1 MKVCIAEKPSVARE
15 IANILGAKTKHDGFY
30 EGNGYAV
37 TYTFGHLC
45 SLLEPKDYKPHWKS
59 WDLNNLPMLPE
70 RFNTKVTGDSGI
82 KKQFNIVKNLF
93 EKADVVINCGDAGTE
108 GELIQRWV
116 INQCNY
122 KGKVKRLW
130 ISSLTEEAIK
140 DGFNNLEASEKYD
153 NLYYAG
159 YSRAIGDW
167 LLGLNAT
174 RLYTLKYGGYKQ
186 VLSIGRVQT
195 PTLAMLVN
203 RYKEIRDFTPQP
215 YWELQT
221 TYRNTL
227 FNYED
232 GRFLKKEDGQ
242 VLANK
247 VAQSDFEI
255 VSVTKKKG
263 KEYAPK
269 LFDLTGLQVYCNTKF
284 GFSADDTLKIVQ
296 KLYEM
301 KVVTYPRVD
310 TTFLPN
316 DIYPKVHGILSKL
329 TNYSEL
335 IQPLLEKKIKKS
347 KRIFDDKKVTDHHAI
362 IPTGIQNNLQFNQQQ
377 VYDIITKRFI
387 AVFYADSDVSNT
399 SVIGKAADVPF
410 KTTGKEIINK
420 GWRVVFEKKDIIANK
435 VKQSINNEEITSS
448 KTPRSDKNVLPSF
461 VKGEKGK
468 HEPSFLEKETKPPKN
483 FTEASLLRAMETAGK
498 QVDDDEMRELM
509 KENGIG
515 RPSTRASIIETLF
528 RRKYIERKK
537 KLVVPTQ
544 TGIDLIDIIDNE
556 LLKSAELTGR
566 WEKRLKE
573 IERGEFSANTFINN
587 MKKMVDELVYE
598 VRSNTSKK
606 RISSNVIANET
617 KQSAINKKITPSSHP
632 HHSKNKKQVV
642 GKPCPKCK
650 KGKILI
656 GSTAFGCSEYKNNCT
671 LKIPFKIYGKKVSEN
686 QIIRLIDKGCTTNL
700 KGFKTEN
707 SSVEGLIRFDEN
719 FNLKLELK
727 KDIIANKAKQ
737 PVNKNEITSSKMSN
751 NDQNKITCPKCKKG
765 TILKGKTAYGCSNYK
780 TGCSFVFPFSE
791 IKKIANG
798 KPLTKEL
805 VLKIMS
811 N

>member
-15 IANILGAKTKHDGFY
+15 IANILGAKTKRDGFY

-45 SLLEPKDYKPHWKS
+45 TLLEPKDYKPHWKS

-70 RFNTKVTGDSGI
+70 RFDTKVNGDAGI
-82 KKQFNIVKNLF
+82 KKQFNIVKSLF
-93 EKADVVINCGDAGTE
+93 EKAEVVINCGDAGQE

-122 KGKVKRLW
+122 KGEVKRLW

-140 DGFNNLEASEKYD
+140 EGFQNLESSKKYD

-174 RLYTLKYGGYKQ
+174 RLYTVKFGGYKQ

-203 RYKEIRDFTPQP
+203 RYKEIRDFKPKP

-221 TYRNTL
+221 TYRDTL

-242 VLANK
+242 ILADK
-247 VAQSDFEI
+247 VAQSEFEI
-255 VSVTKKKG
+255 VSVKKKKG

-269 LFDLTGLQVYCNTKF
+269 LFDLTGLQVYCNNKF

-316 DIYPKVHGILSKL
+316 DLYPKVHGILSKL
-329 TNYSEL
+329 TNYSKFT
-335 IQPLLEKKIKKS
+335 QPLLGKKIKKT
-347 KRIFDDKKVTDHHAI
+347 KRVFDDNKVTDHHAI
-362 IPTGIQNNLQFNQQQ
+362 IPTGIQGNLQYNQQQ

-387 AVFYADSDVSNT
+387 AVFYPDSDVSNT
-399 SVIGKAADVPF
+399 SVMGKAAEVPF

-420 GWRVVFEKKDIIANK
+420 GWRVVFETEESKIKKELN
-435 VKQSINNEEITSS
+435 QQLT
-448 KTPRSDKNVLPSF
+448 LPSF
-461 VKGEKGK
+461 IKGEKGS
-468 HEPSFLEKETKPPKN
+468 HEPSFLEKETKPPRN

-537 KLVVPTQ
+537 KLVIPTQ
-544 TGIDLIDIIDNE
+544 TGIDLINIIDNE

-573 IERGEFSANTFINN
+573 IERGEFNAGTFINN

-598 VRSNTSKK
+598 VRSNSSKK
-606 RISSNVIANET
+606 RISSNTSVISSAVENST
-617 KQSAINKKITPSSHP
+617 KSKTKKSTK
-632 HHSKNKKQVV
+632 SKTVA
-642 GKPCPKCK
+642 GKTCPKCK
-650 KGKILI
+650 TGKLLKG
-656 GSTAFGCSEYKNNCT
+656 SSAYGCSEYKNNCSF
-671 LKIPFKIYGKKVSEN
+671 KIPFKIYDKKVSEN
-686 QIIRLIDKGCTTNL
+686 QIIRLISKGCTTNL
-700 KGFKTEN
+700 KGFKIDGKST
-707 SSVEGLIRFDEN
+707 EGLLRFDDN
-719 FNLKLELK
+719 FVIKFEPKKNIEAQK
-727 KDIIANKAKQ
+727 KDA
-737 PVNKNEITSSKMSN
+737 ETSSTS
-751 NDQNKITCPKCKKG
+751 KIPCPKCNSG
-765 TILKGKTAYGCSNYK
+765 NILKGKTAYGCSNYK
-780 TGCSFVFPFSE
+780 KGCDFVFSFVD

-805 VLKIMS
+805 VLEIIS

>member
-15 IANILGAKTKHDGFY
+15 IASILGANTKRDGYY

-45 SLLEPKDYKPHWKS
+45 TLLEPKDYKPHWKS

-70 RFNTKVTGDSGI
+70 RFDTKVTGDAGI
-82 KKQFNIVKNLF
+82 RKQYNIVKSLF
-93 EKADVVINCGDAGTE
+93 DKATVVINCGDAGTE

-116 INQCNY
+116 INQAGY
-122 KGKVKRLW
+122 KGEVQRLW

-140 DGFNNLEASEKYD
+140 EGFKNLKPAEKYD

-174 RLYTLKYGGYKQ
+174 RLYTVKFGGFKQ
-186 VLSIGRVQT
+186 VLSVGRVQT

-203 RYKEIRDFTPQP
+203 RFVEIENFKPQP

-232 GRFLKKEDGQ
+232 GRFLKQEDGQ

-247 VAQSDFEI
+247 VKESDFEI

-269 LFDLTGLQVYCNTKF
+269 LFDLTGLQVYCNNKF
-284 GFSADDTLKIVQ
+284 GFSADETLKMVQ

-316 DIYPKVHGILSKL
+316 DVYPKIAGILSKL
-329 TNYSEL
+329 TNYSAL
-335 IQPLLEKKIKKS
+335 TQPLLGSKIKKS
-347 KRIFDDKKVTDHHAI
+347 KRVFDDKKVTDHHAI
-362 IPTGIQNNLQFNQQQ
+362 IPTGIQGNLQYNQQQ
-377 VYDIITKRFI
+377 VYDIITRRFI
-387 AVFYADSDVSNT
+387 GVFYPDSDVSNT

-410 KTTGKEIINK
+410 KTTGKEILTK
-420 GWRVVFEKKDIIANK
+420 GWRVAFETEESKIKKEL
-435 VKQSINNEEITSS
+435 NEQMT
-448 KTPRSDKNVLPSF
+448 LPSF
-461 VKGEKGK
+461 VKGEKGP
-468 HEPSFLEKETKPPKN
+468 HEPSFLEKETKPPRN

-498 QVDDDEMRELM
+498 QVDDENLRELM

-537 KLVVPTQ
+537 KLVLPTQ
-544 TGIDLIDIIDNE
+544 TGIDLINIIDNE

-573 IERGEFSANTFINN
+573 IERGEFNAGTFINN

-606 RISSNVIANET
+606 RITSNAEVIASST
-617 KQSAINKKITPSSHP
+617 KQSIVSKTKKTPT
-632 HHSKNKKQVV
+632 KKQVA
-642 GKPCPKCK
+642 GKTCPKCK
-650 KGKILI
+650 KGQLLK
-656 GSTAFGCSEYKNNCT
+656 GSSAFGCSEYKNNCD
-671 LKIPFKIYGKKVSEN
+671 LKIPFEIYGKKISEN
-686 QIIRLIDKGCTTNL
+686 QLIRLVDKGCTTNL
-700 KGFKTEN
+700 KGFKTDN
-707 SSVEGLIRFDEN
+707 GSVEGLIRFDDA
-719 FNLKLELK
+719 FKLKLEP
-727 KDIIANKAKQ
+727 KQ
-737 PVNKNEITSSKMSN
+737 KVVTSNSVEKSS
-751 NDQNKITCPKCKKG
+751 DKIMCPKCKQG
-765 TILKGKTAYGCSNYK
+765 TILKGKTAYGCSAYK
-780 TGCSFVFPFSE
+780 SGCDFVFTFDN

-798 KPLTKEL
+798 KPLTKDL
-805 VLKIMS
+805 VIKIIS
-811 N
+811 S

>member
-15 IANILGAKTKHDGFY
+15 IAQILGANTKRDGYF

-45 SLLEPKDYKPHWKS
+45 TLLDPKDYKPHWKN
-59 WDLNNLPMLPE
+59 WDLNNLPMLPD
-70 RFNTKVTGDSGI
+70 RFDTKVTDEAGI
-82 KKQFNIVKNLF
+82 RKQFNIVKSLF
-93 EKADVVINCGDAGTE
+93 EKAEVVINCGDAGQE

-116 INQCNY
+116 MNQCNY
-122 KGKVKRLW
+122 KGEVKRLW

-140 DGFNNLEASEKYD
+140 EGFEKLESSKKYD

-203 RYKEIRDFTPQP
+203 RYKEIQNFKPEP

-232 GRFLKKEDGQ
+232 GRFQHQ
-242 VLANK
+242 VEGEILANK
-247 VAQSDFEI
+247 VKEADFEI
-255 VSVTKKKG
+255 VSVNKKKG
-263 KEYAPK
+263 TDYAPK
-269 LFDLTGLQVYCNTKF
+269 LFDLTGLQVHCNNKF

-316 DIYPKVHGILSKL
+316 DVYPKVGGILSKL
-329 TNYSEL
+329 TNYSDL
-335 IQPLLEKKIKKS
+335 TQPLLGKKIKKTT
-347 KRIFDDKKVTDHHAI
+347 RVFDDKKVTDHHAI
-362 IPTGIQNNLQFNQQQ
+362 IPTGIEANLPYNQQQ
-377 VYDIITKRFI
+377 VYDSITRRFI
-387 AVFYADSDVSNT
+387 AVFYPDSEVANT
-399 SVIGKAADVPF
+399 TVLGKAADVPF
-410 KTTGKEIINK
+410 KTSGKEIITQ
-420 GWRVVFEKKDIIANK
+420 GWRVVFATNESALKKET
-435 VKQSINNEEITSS
+435 NEHAI
-448 KTPRSDKNVLPSF
+448 LPTF
-461 VKGEKGK
+461 IEGEKGSN
-468 HEPSFLEKETKPPKN
+468 EPSFLQKETKPPKN

-528 RRKYIERKK
+528 KRKYIERQK
-537 KLVVPTQ
+537 KLVIPTQ
-544 TGIDLIDIIDNE
+544 TGIDLIDLIDNE
-556 LLKSAELTGR
+556 LLKSAELTGQ

-573 IERGEFSANTFINN
+573 IERGKFNAGTFISN
-587 MKKMVDELVYE
+587 MKKMVEDLVNE
-598 VRSNTSKK
+598 VRSNSTVK
-606 RISSNVIANET
+606 RISSNSPVIANAA
-617 KQSAINKKITPSSHP
+617 KQSANTKKSTSSSTPR
-632 HHSKNKKQVV
+632 NDKKDKQ
-642 GKPCPKCK
+642 
-650 KGKILI
+650 L
-656 GSTAFGCSEYKNNCT
+656 A
-671 LKIPFKIYGKKVSEN
+671 GKK
-686 QIIRLIDKGCTTNL
+686 
-700 KGFKTEN
+700 
-707 SSVEGLIRFDEN
+707 
-719 FNLKLELK
+719 
-727 KDIIANKAKQ
+727 
-737 PVNKNEITSSKMSN
+737 
-751 NDQNKITCPKCKKG
+751 CPKCKKG
-765 TILKGKTAYGCSNYK
+765 TILKGSAAFGCSEYKNNCDFKIPFEIFGKKISENQLIRLIEKGCTTHLTGFTYETKKVAGLIRFDENFNVKLEPKKGIVSKTETTKTEKIPCPKCQKGIILKGKTAYGCSEYK
-780 TGCSFVFPFSE
+780 NGCTFLFPFE
-791 IKKIANG
+791 KIKEIANG

-805 VLKIMS
+805 VLEIISK
-811 N
+811 

>member
-15 IANILGAKTKHDGFY
+15 IANILGANTKRDGFY

-45 SLLEPKDYKPHWKS
+45 TLLEPKDYKPHWKS

-70 RFNTKVTGDSGI
+70 RFDTKVTGDAGI
-82 KKQFNIVKNLF
+82 KKQFNIIKSLF

-116 INQCNY
+116 LKQCNY
-122 KGKVKRLW
+122 KGKVQRLW

-140 DGFNNLEASEKYD
+140 DGFNNLQPSEKYD

-174 RLYTLKYGGYKQ
+174 RLYTVKFGGFKQ
-186 VLSIGRVQT
+186 VLSVGRVQT

-203 RYKEIRDFTPQP
+203 RFKEIKNFRPQP

-227 FNYED
+227 FNYEE
-232 GRFLKKEDGQ
+232 GRFLKKEEGAI
-242 VLANK
+242 LAEK
-247 VAQSDFEI
+247 VKKSDFEI
-255 VSVTKKKG
+255 VSVIKKKG

-284 GFSADDTLKIVQ
+284 GFSADETLKIVQ

-316 DIYPKVHGILSKL
+316 DVYPKITGILSKL
-329 TNYSEL
+329 TNYSKL
-335 IQPLLEKKIKKS
+335 TQPLLGKKIKKS
-347 KRIFDDKKVTDHHAI
+347 KRVFDDKKVTDHHAI
-362 IPTGIQNNLQFNQQQ
+362 IPTGIQGNLQYNQQQ
-377 VYDIITKRFI
+377 VYTIITRRFI
-387 AVFYADSDVSNT
+387 AVFYPDSDVSNT
-399 SVIGKAADVPF
+399 SVIGKASDVPF
-410 KTTGKEIINK
+410 KTTGKEILTK
-420 GWRVVFEKKDIIANK
+420 GWRVVFETEQSKIKKELSE
-435 VKQSINNEEITSS
+435 QLT
-448 KTPRSDKNVLPSF
+448 LPAF
-461 VKGEKGK
+461 VKGEKGT
-468 HEPSFLEKETKPPKN
+468 HQPSFLEKETKPPRN

-515 RPSTRASIIETLF
+515 RPSTRANIIETLF

-537 KLVVPTQ
+537 KLVLPTQ
-544 TGIDLIDIIDNE
+544 TGIDLIHIIDNE

-573 IERGEFSANTFINN
+573 IERGEFNAATFINN

-598 VRSNTSKK
+598 VRVNKTSK
-606 RISSNVIANET
+606 RISSNAIASET
-617 KQSAINKKITPSSHP
+617 KQSINSKIVT
-632 HHSKNKKQVV
+632 KKQVA
-642 GKPCPKCK
+642 GKTCPKCK
-650 KGKILI
+650 KGHLLK
-656 GSTAFGCSEYKNNCT
+656 GKSAFGCSEYKNNCHF
-671 LKIPFKIYGKKVSEN
+671 KIPFEIYGKKVSEN
-686 QIIRLIDKGCTTNL
+686 QIIRLINKGFTTNL
-700 KGFKTEN
+700 KGFKTDTG
-707 SSVEGLIRFDEN
+707 SIEGFIRFDEN
-719 FNLKLELK
+719 FHLKLEAK
-727 KDIIANKAKQ
+727 KQTSVILNEMKQ
-737 PVNKNEITSSKMSN
+737 SVNSKTTSSG
-751 NDQNKITCPKCKKG
+751 KIVCPKCKKG
-765 TILKGKTAYGCSNYK
+765 AILKGKTAYGCSDYK
-780 TGCSFVFPFSE
+780 LGCNFIFTFE
-791 IKKIANG
+791 NIKKIANG
-798 KPLTKEL
+798 KPLTKKL
-805 VLKIMS
+805 VLAIISK
-811 N
+811 

>member
-15 IANILGAKTKHDGFY
+15 IASILGANSKKEGYY

-45 SLLEPKDYKPHWKS
+45 TLLEPKDYKPHWKS

-70 RFNTKVTGDSGI
+70 RFTTKVTNDSGI
-82 KKQFNIVKNLF
+82 KKQFSIIKTLF
-93 EKADVVINCGDAGTE
+93 EKATLVINCGDAGTE

-116 INQCNY
+116 INQCGY

-130 ISSLTEEAIK
+130 ISSLTQEAINE
-140 DGFNNLEASEKYD
+140 GFKNLRPSEHYD

-159 YSRAIGDW
+159 FSRAIGDW

-174 RLYTLKYGGYKQ
+174 RLYTVKYGGYKQ
-186 VLSIGRVQT
+186 VLSVGRVQT

-203 RYKEIRDFTPQP
+203 RFKEITNFKPQP

-221 TYRNTL
+221 SYRNTL

-242 VLANK
+242 VLADK
-247 VAQSDFEI
+247 VKKSDFEI

-269 LFDLTGLQVYCNTKF
+269 LFDLTGLQVYCNNKF
-284 GFSADDTLKIVQ
+284 GFSADETLKIVQ

-316 DIYPKVHGILSKL
+316 DIYPKISGILSKL
-329 TNYSEL
+329 TNYNQLTKEL
-335 IQPLLEKKIKKS
+335 LGSKIKKS
-347 KRIFDDKKVTDHHAI
+347 KRVFDDKKVTDHHAI
-362 IPTGIQNNLQFNQQQ
+362 IPTGIQGNLQYNQQQ
-377 VYDIITKRFI
+377 VYDIITRRFI
-387 AVFYADSDVSNT
+387 GVFYPDSEVSNT
-399 SVIGKAADVPF
+399 AVLAKAAEVPF
-410 KTTGKEIINK
+410 KTTGKEILTK
-420 GWRVVFEKKDIIANK
+420 GWRIVFEREDNTIKKELNQ
-435 VKQSINNEEITSS
+435 QSI
-448 KTPRSDKNVLPSF
+448 LPTF
-461 VKGEKGK
+461 IKGEKGT
-468 HEPSFLEKETKPPKN
+468 HEPSFTEKETKPPRN
-483 FTEASLLRAMETAGK
+483 FSEASLLRAMETAGK

-537 KLVVPTQ
+537 KLVLPTQ
-544 TGIDLIDIIDNE
+544 TGIDLINLIDNE

-573 IERGEFSANTFINN
+573 IERGEFKAGTFINN

-598 VRSNTSKK
+598 VRSNKSNV
-606 RISSNVIANET
+606 RISHT
-617 KQSAINKKITPSSHP
+617 QINKKTKQKKAVP
-632 HHSKNKKQVV
+632 KKLVANKK
-642 GKPCPKCK
+642 CPKCDTGQLL
-650 KGKILI
+650 KGSK
-656 GSTAFGCSEYKNNCT
+656 AFGCSNYNNSCDF
-671 LKIPFKIYGKKVSEN
+671 LMPFQFLGKKISEN
-686 QIIRLIDKGCTTNL
+686 QLLRLLDKKSTTNL
-700 KGFKTEN
+700 KGFKTE
-707 SSVEGLIRFDEN
+707 SGKVEGIIRLDEA
-719 FNLKLELK
+719 FKYKLEPK
-727 KDIIANKAKQ
+727 
-737 PVNKNEITSSKMSN
+737 
-751 NDQNKITCPKCKKG
+751 KITTPSTSNISCPKCKKG
-765 TILKGKTAYGCSNYK
+765 TVLRGKNAYGCSQYK
-780 TGCSFVFPFSE
+780 EGCSFVFTFE
-791 IKKIANG
+791 KVKEIANG

-805 VLKIMS
+805 VLEIIS
-811 N
+811 S

>member
-15 IANILGAKTKHDGFY
+15 IANILGANTKRDGFY

-45 SLLEPKDYKPHWKS
+45 TLLEPKDYKPHWKS

-70 RFNTKVTGDSGI
+70 RFDTKVTGDSGI
-82 KKQFNIVKNLF
+82 KKQFNIVKSLF
-93 EKADVVINCGDAGTE
+93 EKADVIINCGDAGTE

-122 KGKVKRLW
+122 KGKVQRLW

-140 DGFNNLEASEKYD
+140 EGFNNLKPAEDYD

-174 RLYTLKYGGYKQ
+174 RLYTVKFGGFKQ
-186 VLSIGRVQT
+186 VLSVGRVQT

-203 RYKEIRDFTPQP
+203 RYFEIENFKPQP

-242 VLANK
+242 VLADK
-247 VAQSDFEI
+247 VAQSEFEI

-269 LFDLTGLQVYCNTKF
+269 LFDLTGLQVYCNNKF
-284 GFSADDTLKIVQ
+284 SFSADETLKIVQ

-316 DIYPKVHGILSKL
+316 DVYPKVAGILSKL
-329 TNYSEL
+329 TNYSQL
-335 IQPLLEKKIKKS
+335 TQPILGQKIKKT
-347 KRIFDDKKVTDHHAI
+347 KRVFDDKKVTDHHAI
-362 IPTGIQNNLQFNQQQ
+362 IPTGIQGNLQYNQQQ
-377 VYDIITKRFI
+377 VYDIITRRFI
-387 AVFYADSDVSNT
+387 AAFYPDSDVSNT

-420 GWRVVFEKKDIIANK
+420 GWRIVFETQESK
-435 VKQSINNEEITSS
+435 VKKEMNEKLT
-448 KTPRSDKNVLPSF
+448 LPSF
-461 VKGEKGK
+461 VKGEKGT
-468 HEPSFLEKETKPPKN
+468 HEPSFLEKETKPPRN
-483 FTEASLLRAMETAGK
+483 YTEASLLRAMETAGK

-537 KLVVPTQ
+537 KLVLPTQ
-544 TGIDLIDIIDNE
+544 TGIDLINIIDNE
-556 LLKSAELTGR
+556 LLKSAELTGL

-573 IERGEFSANTFINN
+573 IERGDFNAGTFINN

-606 RISSNVIANET
+606 RISSNATVSSSVVENTSIT
-617 KQSAINKKITPSSHP
+617 KPKKVT
-632 HHSKNKKQVV
+632 KKQVA
-642 GKPCPKCK
+642 GKTCPKCK
-650 KGKILI
+650 KGQILK
-656 GSTAFGCSEYKNNCT
+656 GSSAFGCSEYKNNCD
-671 LKIPFKIYGKKVSEN
+671 LKIPFIIYGKKVSEN

-700 KGFKTEN
+700 KGFTTDAGK
-707 SSVEGLIRFDEN
+707 VEGLIRFDDD
-719 FNLKLELK
+719 FNLKLEP
-727 KDIIANKAKQ
+727 KQ
-737 PVNKNEITSSKMSN
+737 NVKSSLVEN
-751 NDQNKITCPKCKKG
+751 NSDKISCPKCKKG
-765 TILKGKTAYGCSNYK
+765 TVLKGKTAYGCSEYK
-780 TGCSFVFPFSE
+780 TGCNFVFTFE
-791 IKKIANG
+791 NIKKIANG
-798 KPLTKEL
+798 KPLTKDL
-805 VLKIMS
+805 VLKIIS
-811 N
+811 Q

>member
-15 IANILGAKTKHDGFY
+15 IANILGANTKRDGFY

-45 SLLEPKDYKPHWKS
+45 TLLEPKDYKPHWKS
-59 WDLNNLPMLPE
+59 WDLNNLPMLPD
-70 RFNTKVTGDSGI
+70 RFDTKVTGDAGI
-82 KKQFNIVKNLF
+82 KKQFNIVKSLF
-93 EKADVVINCGDAGTE
+93 EKADVIINCGDAGTE

-122 KGKVKRLW
+122 KGKVQRLW

-140 DGFNNLEASEKYD
+140 DGFKNLKPAEDYD

-174 RLYTLKYGGYKQ
+174 RLYTVKFGGFKQ
-186 VLSIGRVQT
+186 VLSVGRVQT

-203 RYKEIRDFTPQP
+203 RYFEIQNFKPQP

-221 TYRNTL
+221 TYRNIL

-232 GRFLKKEDGQ
+232 GRFLKQEDGQ
-242 VLANK
+242 VLADK
-247 VAQSDFEI
+247 VAQSEFEI

-269 LFDLTGLQVYCNTKF
+269 LFDLTGLQVYCNNKF
-284 GFSADDTLKIVQ
+284 GFSADETLKIVQ

-316 DIYPKVHGILSKL
+316 DLYPKIHGILSKL

-335 IQPLLEKKIKKS
+335 TQPLLGNKIKKT
-347 KRIFDDKKVTDHHAI
+347 KRVFDDKKVTDHHAI
-362 IPTGIQNNLQFNQQQ
+362 IPTGIQGNLQYNQQQ
-377 VYDIITKRFI
+377 VYDIITRRFI
-387 AVFYADSDVSNT
+387 AVFYPDSDVSNT
-399 SVIGKAADVPF
+399 SVIGKAAEVPF
-410 KTTGKEIINK
+410 KTTGKEILNK
-420 GWRVVFEKKDIIANK
+420 GWRVVFETKESK
-435 VKQSINNEEITSS
+435 VKKEMNEKMT
-448 KTPRSDKNVLPSF
+448 LPSF
-461 VKGEKGK
+461 VKGEKGT
-468 HEPSFLEKETKPPKN
+468 HEPSFLEKETKPPRN
-483 FTEASLLRAMETAGK
+483 YTEASLLRAMETAGK

-537 KLVVPTQ
+537 KLVLPTQ
-544 TGIDLIDIIDNE
+544 TGIDLINIIDNE
-556 LLKSAELTGR
+556 LLKSAELTGL

-573 IERGEFSANTFINN
+573 IERGDFNAGTFINN

-606 RISSNVIANET
+606 RISSE
-617 KQSAINKKITPSSHP
+617 NK
-632 HHSKNKKQVV
+632 NQAKQVDTSKPKV
-642 GKPCPKCK
+642 KSKKEVAGKTCPKCK
-650 KGKILI
+650 KGKLLK
-656 GSTAFGCSEYKNNCT
+656 GSSAFGCSEYKAGCD
-671 LKIPFKIYGKKVSEN
+671 LKIPFEVYGKKVSEN
-686 QIIRLIDKGCTTNL
+686 QLIRLIDKGCTTNL
-700 KGFKTEN
+700 KGFVLNDSK
-707 SSVEGLIRFDEN
+707 VEGLIRFDES
-719 FNLKLELK
+719 FALKLEPK
-727 KDIIANKAKQ
+727 QQ
-737 PVNKNEITSSKMSN
+737 PVKKVATNSSDTIS
-751 NDQNKITCPKCKKG
+751 CPKCKKG
-765 TILKGKTAYGCSNYK
+765 TVLKGKTAYGCSNYK
-780 TGCSFVFPFSE
+780 SGCDFVFTFE
-791 IKKIANG
+791 NIKKIANG

-805 VLKIMS
+805 VLNIISK
-811 N
+811 